1 MKPIWPKFH
10 IQLYGMSNRNYILKE
25 FKMLYCKQQQSLE
38 RTHDLGNKFLK
49 KINSEY
55 IIKSRKFWDGT
66 AFILKYS
73 VLDNV

>member
-1 MKPIWPKFH
+1 
-10 IQLYGMSNRNYILKE
+10 
-25 FKMLYCKQQQSLE
+25 MLYCKQQQSLE